1 MPREIAFTQ
10 GECAVVDPSVESV
23 EGIASEGYELS
34 VTPQGIVIRASGKA
48 GVFYASQTLA
58 QLAARDSDGKIVSY
72 PCCEIRDAPRFRW
85 RGVHFDD
92 VRHFFG
98 KETVK
103 RTIDLMS
110 RYKLN
115 VFHWHLT
122 DNEAWLLDVPDWP
135 ELVKQGKGAEF
146 SEAAGP
152 FYYTANDIREVVD
165 YAAARHVTVVP
176 EVEFPGHFRAAIRA
190 YPELGCPGGGKV
202 MCLGNPEAVKFA
214 EAVLDRVCEL
224 FPSQTIHFGGDECKR
239 KYWAKCP
246 KCQAFIKEKGLTGE
260 DELQQWFTRHIVDY
274 LASKGRRAIGWD
286 EIFIGSDALPKT
298 TMGMCWR
305 PQGAGAKAANDG
317 YEIVRCPTTHC
328 YFDFGQR
335 VKDDPYVYF
344 RDGDRAISLEK
355 VYSFDPLDGVEE
367 AAKANVLGA
376 QCCNWT
382 SETRC
387 RYDMEWRL
395 WPRALAM
402 AEVLWTYP
410 DPAKRD
416 YREFAER
423 AAVHR
428 RRLIEDHVNCAP
440 LPDAASAK
448 IGRVVTCLDGNG
460 WTLDGTAV
468 AVPHC
473 WNKTDGADGNPG
485 GDASVRRGM
494 TSVAATTYQRRRGVY
509 ARDLP
514 DAHDARRYFIRCEGV
529 SQKATVRVNGAE
541 IGSHKGAFT
550 AFCFEATE
558 AMKPS
563 GNRLEIE
570 VDNSFDPDV
579 PPISGDF
586 TLAGG
591 LYRSVSLIETPPVC
605 IDPTIDGGPGV
616 RVFPSMDGTVRV
628 EADVSGQLDGWTVG
642 LSISRR
648 GAATQSNPQNLCAS
662 ASSVPLCDQTVELS
676 TKVENIKLW
685 SPEEPNLYMVKVT
698 VRKGEWSDS
707 VEQPFGFRTAELRE
721 DDFCLNGVKR
731 KVRGVNRH
739 QDLDGKGWAMTADD
753 EELDVRLIKEMGAD
767 AVRLSHYPQ
776 SPGIYSLCDRYGLM
790 AWSEIPLVDKL
801 GGAAFRENAKTML
814 REMIAQH
821 RNNPSVCWWGL
832 WNELYNCDKSSQG
845 DEADW
850 AAFSAELA
858 GLCRALDPSRPVV
871 AASCKPDRTLL
882 NATVPG
888 IAYNTYPLWYKKET
902 MGALLGNFMEKNN
915 LAVTALSEYG
925 AGGSIFHHQNPPK
938 RPKIVSEFH
947 PEEYQTLVHITDLR
961 QIKADERLWGS
972 FLWAMFDFAADA
984 RREGDRHGIND
995 KGLVT
1000 RDRTARKDAFYL
1012 YKANW
1017 KDEPLLHLCGKRM
1030 VSTTNETVQVTA
1042 FSNAGDV
1049 TLKVNGG
1056 TVGTK
1061 TPDEVCAVVFDDIA
1075 LAPGENT
1082 ILVEAGGMEE
1092 DCRWIREESRQ

>member
-1 MPREIAFTQ
+1 MKTRLCLICAAIALWTAFAESALLPMPREIAFTQ

-152 FYYTANDIREVVD
+152 FFYTANDIREVVD

-246 KCQAFIKEKGLTGE
+246 KCQAFIKEHDLKGE

-286 EIFIGSDALPKT
+286 EIFIGSDALAKT

-305 PQGAGAKAANDG
+305 PQGAGAEAANDG

-328 YFDFGQR
+328 YFDFGQG

-344 RDGDRAISLEK
+344 RDGDRAITLEK

-367 AAKANVLGA
+367 TAKANIAGA
-376 QCCNWT
+376 QCCNWAEKT
-382 SETRC
+382 TDRHER
-387 RYDMEWRL
+387 EWKL

-410 DPAKRD
+410 GPAERD
-416 YREFAER
+416 YKEFERRAE
-423 AAVHR
+423 VHR

-440 LPDAASAK
+440 IAVAPSAK
-448 IGRVVTCLDGNG
+448 SPGRVETRLDGNA
-460 WTLDGTAV
+460 WTLDGEVV

-473 WNKTDGADGNPG
+473 WNKADGADGNPG
-485 GDASVRRGM
+485 GDEKVRRGA
-494 TSVAATTYQRRRGVY
+494 TSVPAATYARRRGVY
-509 ARDLP
+509 RRDLP
-514 DAHDARRYFIRCEGV
+514 DAKEGRRYFIRCEGA
-529 SQKATVRVNGAE
+529 SQRAAVRVNGVE

-550 AFCFEATE
+550 AFCCEATA

-570 VDNSFDPDV
+570 VDNFFDSDV

-586 TLAGG
+586 NICGG
-591 LYRSVSLIETPPVC
+591 LYRSVWLVETDPVC

-616 RVFPSMDGTVRV
+616 RVFPAMDGIVRV
-628 EADVSGQLDGWTVG
+628 EADVSGAEDAVVDWE
-642 LSISRR
+642 
-648 GAATQSNPQNLCAS
+648 PK
-662 ASSVPLCDQTVELS
+662 
-676 TKVENIKLW
+676 KVEYPKLW
-685 SPEEPNLYMVKVT
+685 SPEEPNVYAVT
-698 VRKGEWSDS
+698 VTVAKAEWKDT
-707 VEQPFGFRTAELRE
+707 VVQPFGFRTAELRE
-721 DDFCLNGVKR
+721 DGFYLNGVKR

-739 QDLDGKGWAMTADD
+739 QDLEGKGWAMTADE

-776 SPGIYSLCDRYGLM
+776 SAGIYNLCDRYGAMVWL
-790 AWSEIPLVDKL
+790 EIPLVNEI

-821 RNNPSVCWWGL
+821 RNHPAVCWWGL
-832 WNELYNCDKSSQG
+832 WNELYNCDKSAMG
-845 DEADW
+845 DEEDW

-858 GLCRALDPSRPVV
+858 GMCAALDPSRPVV

-888 IAYNTYPLWYKKET
+888 ISYNTYPLWYKKET
-902 MGALLGNFMEKNN
+902 IEDLVGNFIEKNGFET
-915 LAVTALSEYG
+915 TALSEYG
-925 AGGSIFHHQNPPK
+925 AGASVFHHQNPPK
-938 RPKIVSEFH
+938 RPKIVSAFH
-947 PEEYQTLVHITDLR
+947 PEEYQTFVHIADLR
-961 QIKADERLWGS
+961 YIKGEERLWGS

-1000 RDRTARKDAFYL
+1000 RDRTTRKDAFYL

-1017 KDEPLLHLCGKRM
+1017 RAEPLLHLCGKRM
-1030 VSTTNETVQVTA
+1030 VSTTNETVQVAA
-1042 FSNAGDV
+1042 FSNAGDI
-1049 TLKVNGG
+1049 TLKVNGEM
-1056 TVGTK
+1056 VGTK
-1061 TPDEVCAVVFDDIA
+1061 TPDGVCTVVFDGIT

-1082 ILVEAGGMEE
+1082 ILVEAGEME
-1092 DCRWIREESRQ
+1092 DSCRWIREESRQ